1 MPKIKPVAASLSSH
15 VLGAFQQSKPM
26 ESLANF
32 YNKDL
37 EKAIA
42 YVAVGSIIAKDGIG
56 CYKYVTQSLK
66 NDKIPE
72 DKRKFVAAL
81 DLTNGVLMIT
91 AQILM
96 FFAMRK
102 YSEPLFNRLFKK
114 SFNNKMANNIATRLR
129 IAARKAD
136 ETIERKLNIGKGNEQ
151 VRKNALDL
159 FKFIAELSAAT
170 IIGKRVLVPFIA
182 TPLADKVKQKMDK
195 HSSPDKENNNVK
207 PQEPAV
213 KTAQETPDKAAGKQ
227 LDITS
232 SSTNLL
238 SKYKNTNSNLL
249 NKYQQ
254 AS

>member
-1 MPKIKPVAASLSSH
+1 
-15 VLGAFQQSKPM
+15 
-26 ESLANF
+26 
-32 YNKDL
+32 
-37 EKAIA
+37 
-42 YVAVGSIIAKDGIG
+42 
-56 CYKYVTQSLK
+56 
-66 NDKIPE
+66 
-72 DKRKFVAAL
+72 
-81 DLTNGVLMIT
+81 
-91 AQILM
+91 
-96 FFAMRK
+96 
-102 YSEPLFNRLFKK
+102 
-114 SFNNKMANNIATRLR
+114 MANNIATRLR

-207 PQEPAV
+207 PQEPAE
-213 KTAQETPDKAAGKQ
+213 KTAQETPDKADGKQ
-227 LDITS
+227 HDITS